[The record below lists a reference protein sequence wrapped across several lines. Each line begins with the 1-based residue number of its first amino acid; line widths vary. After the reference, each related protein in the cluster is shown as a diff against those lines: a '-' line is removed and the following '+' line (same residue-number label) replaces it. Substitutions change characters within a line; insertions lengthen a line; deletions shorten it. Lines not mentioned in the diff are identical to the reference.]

1 MIVSKCVMIVI
12 IIFEMKCVQYLKL
25 IKQIF
30 IQRIRI
36 RIPRNFAQDNDFL
49 NGGKKIWI
57 KRCLIPWSYKC
68 HQEIQKY
75 IRIIYKNVVDIIM
88 QNHGQ
93 TVFRE
98 VCDDCYYNIR
108 NVVCPIFETYHT
120 TFIQRIKITIPR
132 SIKQD
137 TKSLNRGGIF
147 WIKMCLRS
155 QS

>member
-1 MIVSKCVMIVI
+1 MCNDCYYNIRNEVCP
-12 IIFEMKCVQYLKL
+12 IFETYKTNIYSKNED
-25 IKQIF
+25 KNPNKYWARY
-30 IQRIRI
+30 RISKWR
-36 RIPRNFAQDNDFL
+36 
-49 NGGKKIWI
+49 KKFWI
-57 KRCLIPWSYKC
+57 KKCLIPWSYNC

-75 IRIIYKNVVDIIM
+75 IRIICNNFLDIIM

-93 TVFRE
+93 IVFRE

-108 NVVCPIFETYHT
+108 SEVCPIFETYNT
-120 TFIQRIKITIPR
+120 TFIQKIKIRIPR

-137 TKSLNRGGIF
+137 TKSLNRGGNF

>member
-1 MIVSKCVMIVI
+1 
-12 IIFEMKCVQYLKL
+12 MKCAQYLKL
-25 IKQIF
+25 TKQTF

-36 RIPRNFAQDNDFL
+36 RIPINIKQDTEFL
-49 NGGKKIWI
+49 NGGKNFWI
-57 KRCLIPWSYKC
+57 KKCLIPWSYNC

-75 IRIIYKNVVDIIM
+75 IRIICNNFLDIIM

-93 TVFRE
+93 IVFRE

-108 NVVCPIFETYHT
+108 SGVCPIFETYNT
-120 TFIQRIKITIPR
+120 TFIQKIKIRIPR

-137 TKSLNRGGIF
+137 TKSLNRGGNF